1 MKQFFKFM
9 FASMLGFFLSFV
21 ILFFIF
27 LFIVSGIVSMSKD
40 GVTMVSSNSVL
51 ELNFDHPI
59 KERTSKNPFDGFDFA
74 SLKSDQDLGLNDI
87 LKNIEKAKND
97 NHIKGIFLNLSTLQ
111 AGISTI
117 EEIRN
122 QLIDFKSSHKFIF
135 AYSEDYTQGTYYLAS
150 VADKIYMNPQGYLD
164 FHGLRSEL
172 TFFKG
177 ALEKLEVEPEIIRH
191 GKFKSAVEP
200 FINDKMSPENRIQIA
215 TLLHSVW
222 DQYVDDVAE
231 SRKISSEEL
240 HKIAN
245 DLLARTP
252 EEALSLKMIDKLA
265 YFDEVQ
271 SDLKKITGIG
281 ESTKLSLVTLKKY
294 DKASSSSKPFSAKK
308 IAIIYA
314 VGEIGGGDGD
324 DERIGSDRIS
334 EAIRKARTDSSIK
347 AIVLR
352 VNSPGGSAL
361 ASDIIWR
368 EMTLAQ
374 KVKPVVV
381 SMGDVAASGGYYISC
396 AADTIVAQPNTI
408 TGSIGVFGLMFNAQK
423 MFNNKLG
430 ITFDT
435 VKTGKF
441 AELGSLTRPLSA
453 SEKEIIQ
460 QQVERIYETFITH
473 VADGRKMD
481 KANVD
486 SIGQG
491 RVWSGTD
498 AKRLGL
504 VDVLGGL
511 DKAVEIAARLAKLET
526 YRTIALP
533 EQKEFLQKLMEDFSE
548 DASVAISKRQ
558 LGESYKYYNQL
569 QSLLRTKGIQ
579 ARLPFEIEVY

>member
-9 FASMLGFFLSFV
+9 FASMLGVMLSFV
-21 ILFFIF
+21 ILFFVS
-27 LFIVSGIVSMSKD
+27 LFIISGIISMSKD
-40 GVTMVSSNSVL
+40 GVTIVDNNSIL

-59 KERTSKNPFDGFDFA
+59 NERTSKNPFDDFKLL

-97 NHIKGIFLNLSTLQ
+97 SRIRGIFLNLTSLQ
-111 AGISTI
+111 AGISTA

-122 QLIDFKSSHKFIF
+122 ALLDFKNSHKFIF
-135 AYSEDYTQGTYYLAS
+135 AYSEFYTQGTYYLAS
-150 VADKIYMNPQGYLD
+150 VADKIYLNPQGQLD
-164 FHGLRSEL
+164 FHGLHTEL

-200 FINDKMSPENRIQIA
+200 FMNDKMSAENRAQI
-215 TLLHSVW
+215 TELQQSVW
-222 DQYVDDVAE
+222 KVFIDDVSQ
-231 SRKISSEEL
+231 SRKISKEEL
-240 HKIAN
+240 MKIAN
-245 DLLARTP
+245 ELLIRNP
-252 EEALSLKMIDKLA
+252 EDAVRLKMVDALA

-271 SDLKKITGIG
+271 SELKKLTGQS
-281 ESTKLSLVTLKKY
+281 EKDKLKLLALKKY
-294 DKASSSSKPFSAKK
+294 DKASSSSKPFSYKK
-308 IAIIYA
+308 IAVIYA
-314 VGEIGGGDGD
+314 TGEIHGGDGD
-324 DERIGSDRIS
+324 DETIGSDRIS
-334 EAIRKARTDSSIK
+334 EAIRKARLDSSIK

-361 ASDIIWR
+361 ASDVIWR
-368 EMTLAQ
+368 EMLLA
-374 KVKPVVV
+374 KKTKPVVV

-408 TGSIGVFGLMFNAQK
+408 TGSIGVFGLLFNAQK
-423 MFNNKLG
+423 MFNHKLG

-441 AELGSLTRPLSA
+441 SDLGSMTRPLTA

-460 QQVERIYETFITH
+460 HEIERIYDTFLSH
-473 VADGRKMD
+473 VSEGRKLS
-481 KANVD
+481 KADVD

-504 VDVLGGL
+504 VDSLGGINT
-511 DKAVEIAARLAKLET
+511 AVTIAARMAKLDN

-533 EQKEFLQKLMEDFSE
+533 EQKEFLQKLLEDFSSE
-548 DASVAISKRQ
+548 TSATITKNQ
-558 LGESYKYYNQL
+558 LGESYKYYNRI
-569 QSLLRTKGIQ
+569 QSMLKMQGIQ
-579 ARLPFEIEVY
+579 ARLPFEIEMY